1 MKTRSTRKTE
11 PAGDSR
17 MTDKVKNI
25 LEEVI
30 AAAAAEPQLDSF
42 YAAKVRALREADPD
56 FFQVFAKRFLKA
68 SHREREL
75 LLPLLRHVQ
84 GVAHITFLQNFV
96 ARETFLPR
104 TGMMILDLFNK
115 SDAML
120 ESGIA
125 SRLLDLDALA
135 RRLTHAVLQ
144 GTLDAAL
151 LDEFRSLGAGD
162 REGMLLQLREE
173 TGVKFAV
180 FIVRA
185 LERDQALGREAVE
198 FAAQT
203 PEATSLQILN
213 EVFAQTGRKEI
224 AKVIKKMAHCLRQ
237 KGVDV
242 EVPVSEAPQAPVFRQ
257 ATLPEP
263 RAFVSI
269 VDAEG
274 IRMIFMIKPVSVY
287 ETKIFNILLSDGRGI
302 HDIEVITS
310 LRRETRL
317 FVKRLIEGTKI
328 EFLETELPYAAF
340 LVEEACRITQEQGGI
355 VSGNIAQWRTA
366 FADSIGKRRR
376 PLIHDHIHDDAVAAV
391 NLPEVGPELIE
402 AMHCGYWFAA
412 TPEARDGWMKLAN
425 ILYSPLVLTEDQKN
439 ERLDEFVRETAGAF
453 FTPERRRRFIRRLEE
468 SALFLYRRNQAD
480 LAAAALAAAKSLDAP
495 ELQPAD
501 NAFCRTIIRSGF
513 SFFEKAYARTS
524 GTQSG
529 RSSGSGGSLL
539 SA

>member
-1 MKTRSTRKTE
+1 MKTRSSKKNASAADNR
-11 PAGDSR
+11 PSDV
-17 MTDKVKNI
+17 VKNI
-25 LEEVI
+25 LDEVI
-30 AAAAAEPQLDSF
+30 AAAGAEPQLDSF

-56 FFQVFAKRFLKA
+56 FFQLFAKRFLKA

-151 LDEFRSLGAGD
+151 FDEFRSLEAGD
-162 REGMLLQLREE
+162 RQGMLLQLREE

-180 FIVRA
+180 FIIRA
-185 LERDQALGREAVE
+185 LESDQTLGGEAVE
-198 FAAQT
+198 FVAQT

-224 AKVIKKMAHCLRQ
+224 AKIIKKLAHCLRQ

-242 EVPVSEAPQAPVFRQ
+242 EVPASETPQAPVFRQ
-257 ATLPEP
+257 ATLPDP
-263 RAFVSI
+263 RAFISI

-287 ETKIFNILLSDGRGI
+287 ETKIFNILMSDGRGI

-317 FVKRLIEGTKI
+317 FVKRLIEGTKV

-355 VSGNIAQWRTA
+355 VSGNIVQWRTA
-366 FADSIGKRRR
+366 FADSIGKRLQ
-376 PLIHDHIHDDAVAAV
+376 PLIYDYISADDAAQVQ
-391 NLPEVGPELIE
+391 ETGRELID
-402 AMHCGYWFAA
+402 ALHCGYWFAV

-425 ILYSPLVLTEDQKN
+425 MLYSPLVLTEDQKK
-439 ERLDEFVRETAGAF
+439 ERMDDFIRETADAF
-453 FTPERRRRFIRRLEE
+453 FTPERRRRFMRRLEE

-501 NAFCRTIIRSGF
+501 DAFCSSIIRSGLA
-513 SFFEKAYARTS
+513 FFEKAYARTS
-524 GTQSG
+524 GVQTG